1 MTENQPGLRASD
13 QDRDQAVEILRAA
26 AGEGRLTP
34 DEMNER
40 IEAARSARTGG
51 ELAALMRD
59 LPAPADMSSD
69 GPADLIQIDRQ
80 IGDVVRTGRW
90 MLPRR
95 MDIRAMLGDVKLDFT
110 EAEITAGT
118 IRLNVDLGISSDLTL
133 IVRPGMVVDTAN
145 LAIRHG
151 DVKIRNGVGSGEQV
165 ELRIEVTGQA
175 RGDVV
180 ARFPHRSFGDWVQ
193 GKPHPYA
200 EGAS

>member
-1 MTENQPGLRASD
+1 MTANQPGLRASH
-13 QDRDQAVEILRAA
+13 QDRDHAVEILRAA
-26 AGEGRLTP
+26 AGEGRLTT

-40 IEAARSARTGG
+40 IEAARSARTGD

-59 LPAPADMSSD
+59 LPDPADMTSD

-118 IRLNVDLGISSDLTL
+118 IRLDVDLGISSDMTL

-145 LAIRHG
+145 LQIRHG
-151 DVKIRNGVGSGEQV
+151 DVKIRDGVGAGERV
-165 ELRIEVTGQA
+165 ELRIEVTGRA

-180 ARFPHRSFGDWVQ
+180 ARFPHRTFGDWVQ